1 MALREPPL
9 RERHAE
15 RGAKFTEFGGWD
27 MPVEFDSIREEH
39 AAVRESAG
47 IFDVS
52 HMGEIEVA
60 GPDATALM
68 QRLTTNDVTALE
80 AGDSQYAAIT
90 DEAGIIVDDTVVYRL
105 PTDDPSYLFVPNA
118 GHDEQIHDWWLDH
131 RDEWGLD
138 ATVRNV
144 TAEYAMFA
152 VQGPDAPDL
161 VADRTDAPI
170 RKLSKFEAQYADV
183 AGVECWVAR
192 TGYTGEDGYEL
203 LVPSGETETVW
214 DAFDCQPCGLG
225 ARDTLR
231 TEMGYLLSGQDFDRE
246 SNPRTPYE
254 AGIGFAVKLDTEFL
268 GRDALEAVDAEGVDE
283 KFVGLKLLDR
293 GVPRSGYDVTDGDD
307 HVVGTVTSGTMSPT
321 LNEPIALAYLPTDY
335 ADPGTRV
342 RVAVRGQQKRA
353 TVVTP
358 PFLEDY

>member
-1 MALREPPL
+1 
-9 RERHAE
+9 
-15 RGAKFTEFGGWD
+15 
-27 MPVEFDSIREEH
+27 
-39 AAVRESAG
+39 
-47 IFDVS
+47 
-52 HMGEIEVA
+52 
-60 GPDATALM
+60 
-68 QRLTTNDVTALE
+68 
-80 AGDSQYAAIT
+80 
-90 DEAGIIVDDTVVYRL
+90 
-105 PTDDPSYLFVPNA
+105 
-118 GHDEQIHDWWLDH
+118 
-131 RDEWGLD
+131 
-138 ATVRNV
+138 
-144 TAEYAMFA
+144 
-152 VQGPDAPDL
+152 
-161 VADRTDAPI
+161 
-170 RKLSKFEAQYADV
+170 
-183 AGVECWVAR
+183 
-192 TGYTGEDGYEL
+192 
-203 LVPSGETETVW
+203 
-214 DAFDCQPCGLG
+214 
-225 ARDTLR
+225 
-231 TEMGYLLSGQDFDRE
+231 MGYLLSGQDFDRE